1 MIKDLITRNGLL
13 KLLSFVLAVVLWIT
27 LIPEEKTFG
36 ERTLAVPLETRNI
49 PPDMELVEKAVSIV
63 DVTVQATNR
72 LLGQITA
79 NDLTAVL
86 DLKNA
91 AAGQE
96 DYALDAS
103 MVVVPPNVKAVRV
116 YPTKAPIKLEHASE
130 VEMAVTVALQG
141 QVKEGFRIESYEVA
155 PSKVKVRGP
164 ASKFRPRDA
173 ARTGPVVVDGLSDSF
188 EIETD
193 ILLPRPDLRLLN
205 SVAKARVGVSIVKK

>member
-1 MIKDLITRNGLL
+1 MIKDLLTRNGLL

-116 YPTKAPIKLEHASE
+116 YPTKAPIKLELASE
-130 VEMAVTVALQG
+130 IEMAVAVSIQG
-141 QVKEGFRIESYEVA
+141 RVKEGYRIESYEVA

-164 ASKFRPRDA
+164 ASKFRPRDGL
-173 ARTGPVVVDGLSDSF
+173 RTGPVIVDGLAESF

-193 ILLPRPDLRLLN
+193 ILLPRPDLRLV
-205 SVAKARVGVSIVKK
+205 SGTAKARVKVSIVKK